1 MDREY
6 VCHMVARDAVQDVYA
21 GYVVPVKDK
30 NCVKRH
36 GGKRVRSVQIVAITD
51 EDQRRDAERDYA
63 ARFKAVKDLLLANA
77 PKRVTFA
84 QARAVLA
91 TASGGAS

>member
-21 GYVVPVKDK
+21 GYAVDVKAR
-30 NCVKRH
+30 NCAKRH
-36 GGKRVRSVQIVAITD
+36 GGKRVRSVQIVAIPPGA
-51 EDQRRDAERDYA
+51 QRADAEKDYA

-77 PKRVTFA
+77 PKRPTFA
-84 QARAVLA
+84 QAREVLRV
-91 TASGGAS
+91 ASGGAS